1 MVRVSYVGHATV
13 LIEMG
18 GVRLLTD
25 PVLRGRVGH
34 LRRRA
39 GEHDPGHVESVDAVL
54 VSHAHHDHLDV
65 PSLRALTGAP
75 RVICPAPAAGPV
87 RKAGLD
93 PEVVT
98 AGGHAEL
105 GEVSVDV
112 TEADHDGRRW
122 PLPGRDRDAV
132 GFVVRDAG
140 EPSVY
145 FAGDTGTEADFGA
158 IGPVGVALIP
168 VAGWGPKLGPGH
180 IGPEEAAA
188 AVAELGAEV
197 AVPIH
202 WGTYERVLMKATDRA
217 DPAHRFAAKV
227 AELAPATRVELLQ
240 PGESLELGSGSA

>member
-1 MVRVSYVGHATV
+1 MLRISYVGHATL
-13 LIEMG
+13 LIEVG

-39 GEHDPGHVESVDAVL
+39 DDHDPDHVESVDAVL

-65 PSLRALTGAP
+65 PSLRTLSGSP
-75 RVICPAPAAGPV
+75 RVLCPAPAAGPV

-93 PEVVT
+93 PEVVS
-98 AGGHAEL
+98 AGGHVEL
-105 GEVSVDV
+105 GDVAVDV
-112 TEADHDGRRW
+112 TDADHDGRRW
-122 PLPGRDRDAV
+122 PLPGRNREAV
-132 GFVVRDAG
+132 GFVVREEG

-180 IGPEEAAA
+180 IGPEEAAEAIA
-188 AVAELGAEV
+188 ALRAEV

-202 WGTYERVLMKATDRA
+202 WGTYERLLMRTTDRA
-217 DPAHRFAAKV
+217 DPAHRFAERV
-227 AELAPATRVELLQ
+227 RELAPASRVELLQ
-240 PGESLELGSGSA
+240 PGESLELGAGSA